1 MTPSAGRSFSDVIRS
16 KCPMAFLSFTCRMPF
31 GSFSKGAFQSPKEQC
46 CLKAAILQ
54 SIEPLFSKKGIP
66 HLIVSVA
73 SGQALCTRLRKWFRM
88 GLAKSADLAIY
99 ASMRLSVAAIGRSL
113 GIEYSLFFPHPA
125 VQQLDPEGKRH
136 REIDVS
142 FVDMHMV
149 DRLEPFEEKT
159 ESDHQQKGQCE
170 DLDGRA
176 AIDKSCDRPRKK
188 EHEDHGQH
196 HGRDHDG
203 DLLRQPDGGDDAVE

>member
-1 MTPSAGRSFSDVIRS
+1 SHFWYFHILDLPSTSHSIVVATRFSFVASVFASTIHSIYSLRCEGENPSNAAFAALFFFSAAASSGGTGNSGLGAFFATGFFTPFSFSEAPSFRYAMMILSAGRSFSEVIRS
-16 KCPMAFLSFTCRMPF
+16 KCPMAFLSFTCRIPF

-99 ASMRLSVAAIGRSL
+99 ASMRLSV
-113 GIEYSLFFPHPA
+113 
-125 VQQLDPEGKRH
+125 
-136 REIDVS
+136 
-142 FVDMHMV
+142 
-149 DRLEPFEEKT
+149 
-159 ESDHQQKGQCE
+159 
-170 DLDGRA
+170 
-176 AIDKSCDRPRKK
+176 
-188 EHEDHGQH
+188 
-196 HGRDHDG
+196 
-203 DLLRQPDGGDDAVE
+203 